1 MNRLIDKKIITALI
15 GLLVVSS
22 CKQTVNRSEQIIHPG
37 IPVTVSPVRVG
48 MMVNYIELS
57 ATSAFLL
64 KAEIKAPATGYLNDI
79 LINQGDAI
87 KKDQLLFTIITK
99 EAAAL
104 LPDSSDKMNF
114 RGIINV
120 KAASAGFISSV
131 DHGKGD
137 YVAEGDKLCQI
148 SLPESFVFI
157 LDVPFEL
164 TSYTRLNT
172 ECEIVLPDNQK
183 LKGIVK
189 SSFPSMSVNSQT
201 ERFIVK
207 LEKPTLLPENLTVKI
222 RIATESVKS
231 ATSLPSSCILTDE
244 TMQQFWVMKLI
255 NDSVAVKVPVTTGI
269 KAEEYVQIVRPEL
282 KMSDF
287 FLASGNYGL
296 GDTVSVKVINRTGH
310 E

>member
-22 CKQTVNRSEQIIHPG
+22 CRQTVNRSEQIIHPG
-37 IPVTVSPVRVG
+37 IPVTVSPVRIG

-79 LINQGDAI
+79 LINQGDEV
-87 KKDQLLFTIITK
+87 KKDQSLFTIITK
-99 EAAAL
+99 EAAAI

-183 LKGIVK
+183 LNGIVK

-201 ERFIVK
+201 ERFILK
-207 LEKPTLLPENLTVKI
+207 LEKPTRLPENLTVKI
-222 RIATESVKS
+222 RIVTESVKS

-269 KAEEYVQIVRPEL
+269 KADEYVQIVRPEL
-282 KMSDF
+282 KMSDL

-296 GDTVSVKVINRTGH
+296 GDTVSIKVIKRTDH